1 MVPRLQIAA
10 HVSVIA
16 PNLIVESGSESRQQ
30 LKQPHLISDGAKKVV
45 DFGFRNIGGKQAYI
59 WYYDQLW
66 ST

>member
-30 LKQPHLISDGAKKVV
+30 LKQPHSICDGAKRLLISDLG
-45 DFGFRNIGGKQAYI
+45 I
-59 WYYDQLW
+59 
-66 ST
+66 